1 MKFKARKTLA
11 VVLSLLTALA
21 AIPAFSISA
30 SADSPEPAFTLK
42 ATSNYFAAASAD
54 YYTLSSMEDENGDI
68 FLTVEYKMYADSEFL
83 INIDIDE
90 LTYDPNVLEWST
102 EYNSVK
108 IGRNTVPTFFSFAVE
123 NGFGPGTVH
132 QTEDGRIVGNF
143 AFVNPPA
150 TAYNDDGTPI
160 TVVKSVFKLLDKT
173 ARETTVNCAVDFLAL
188 CDTSCA
194 ASPFVQ
200 HQVVANREVN
210 PDVQLGETLTTVIAP
225 PEQEPPQPL
234 IGDVNGDGEVTVNDA
249 TLLQRYLAEYTNK
262 DGSPL
267 IDLTD
272 DEVFVRTDANA
283 DGAVDVRDV
292 TAIQRIIGEFF
303 GGGDNEG

>member
-1 MKFKARKTLA
+1 M
-11 VVLSLLTALA
+11 
-21 AIPAFSISA
+21 
-30 SADSPEPAFTLK
+30 
-42 ATSNYFAAASAD
+42 
-54 YYTLSSMEDENGDI
+54 
-68 FLTVEYKMYADSEFL
+68 
-83 INIDIDE
+83 
-90 LTYDPNVLEWST
+90 
-102 EYNSVK
+102 
-108 IGRNTVPTFFSFAVE
+108 
-123 NGFGPGTVH
+123 
-132 QTEDGRIVGNF
+132 
-143 AFVNPPA
+143 
-150 TAYNDDGTPI
+150 
-160 TVVKSVFKLLDKT
+160 FKLLDRT

-272 DEVFVRTDANA
+272 GEVFTRTDANC
-283 DGAVDVRDV
+283 DGIVNVKDV
-292 TAIQRIIGEFF
+292 TAIQRIISEFS
-303 GGGDNEG
+303 GSAAEGN